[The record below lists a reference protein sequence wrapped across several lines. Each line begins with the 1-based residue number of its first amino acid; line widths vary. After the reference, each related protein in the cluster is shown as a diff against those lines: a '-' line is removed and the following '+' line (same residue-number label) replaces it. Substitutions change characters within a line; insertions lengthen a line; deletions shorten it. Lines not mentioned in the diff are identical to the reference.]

1 MNLFPARS
9 SALVTLLF
17 LLAAAPGS
25 SYAQVDTSKAR
36 QVYADVNKSLSNFPK
51 GSAKAKRPDVEYTSN
66 LMFWSDATGVKKIEA
81 TDNDDDGNVITEYYY
96 DNAALI
102 FVYQAVKGY
111 DEAGKERTTSEERKY
126 FAGGKMIQWIS
137 GMGADKLDVEKTNPV
152 FADEEKSTL
161 IASALFLKSASTPK
175 AQVAAVAASAN
186 NTAQEKPPVAANPT
200 MADKEKIG
208 TITVLEAGDVACY
221 LTAKNDQGKEFNELA
236 DFSICEQTPSLVGKR
251 VSLEYTAGSVMADE
265 CQGDPDCT
273 KTRNVMLV
281 SKATMITTTVSAAPV
296 APIANKNPEPQT
308 TFCTAQEKTL
318 FACKTGAKMVS
329 VCGSP
334 GATATTG
341 YVQYRFGRPDASEPL
356 EMVVPIGE
364 VLPPRAAKG
373 ENVPFA
379 GGGGSWLRFRKD
391 DFAYV
396 VYAGTGRWGPK
407 GEPRDK
413 QGVVVEQA
421 GKKIANLKC
430 MGPLTTEL
438 SPYWFED
445 VGITAGD
452 EDFLFPD

>member
-1 MNLFPARS
+1 MNLFPERS
-9 SALVTLLF
+9 FALVTLVF

-25 SYAQVDTSKAR
+25 SSAQVDTSKAR
-36 QVYADVNKSLSNFPK
+36 QVYADVNKNAVNFQQAT
-51 GSAKAKRPDVEYTSN
+51 AKAKRPDVEYTSN
-66 LMFWSDATGVKKIEA
+66 LRIWSDATGVKKIEA

-126 FAGGKMIQWIS
+126 FTGGKMIQWIS

-161 IASALFLKSASTPK
+161 LASALFLKSARPAK
-175 AQVAAVAASAN
+175 APAAAVAASAN
-186 NTAQEKPPVAANPT
+186 NTAQEKPAT
-200 MADKEKIG
+200 GSQEKIG
-208 TITVLEAGDVACY
+208 TITALEAGDVACY

-265 CQGDPDCT
+265 CQGDMDCKKT
-273 KTRNVMLV
+273 KNVLLV
-281 SKATMITTTVSAAPV
+281 SKATVITTTVAATPV

-308 TFCTAQEKTL
+308 SFCTAQEKTL

-341 YVQYRFGRPDASEPL
+341 YVQYRFGRPDSSESL
-356 EMVVPIGE
+356 EMVVPVGE

-379 GGGGSWLRFRKD
+379 GGGGSWLRFRKG